1 MQNKKAK
8 VLSLELQAY
17 LKEVAKLRLH
27 LLVQLDRYEDIQTLL
42 EKMVKWFIGNHIDQV
57 YVFLKAFKK

>member
-27 LLVQLDRYEDIQTLL
+27 VLVQLDRYEDVQTLL